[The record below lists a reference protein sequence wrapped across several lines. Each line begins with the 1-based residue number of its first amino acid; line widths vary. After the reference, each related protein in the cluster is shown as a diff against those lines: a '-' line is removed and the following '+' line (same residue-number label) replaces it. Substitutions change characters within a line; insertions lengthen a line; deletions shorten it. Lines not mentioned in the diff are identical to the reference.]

1 MCSQGYKWEVKI
13 KNHKGARL
21 PIKRSGSSSIKVTVK
36 LNPDREMREIRGSQT
51 LGTKR
56 HLEAWSEVNK
66 EGVWHETG

>member
-36 LNPDREMREIRGSQT
+36 LNPDREMREIRGS
-51 LGTKR
+51 
-56 HLEAWSEVNK
+56 
-66 EGVWHETG
+66 